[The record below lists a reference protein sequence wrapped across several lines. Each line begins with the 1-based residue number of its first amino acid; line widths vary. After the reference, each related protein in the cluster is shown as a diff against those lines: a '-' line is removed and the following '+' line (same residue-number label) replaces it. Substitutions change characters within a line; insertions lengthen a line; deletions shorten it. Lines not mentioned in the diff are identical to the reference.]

1 MPVGVRFVQFDIRSL
16 DRQIASF
23 RHRITGIDDQVQD
36 DLFDLPRI
44 RFDEAQSRLQDSLQM
59 DVLADQGLEHG
70 LKVRYHGIQ
79 VQHFQVLNLPAAE
92 GQQLACQGCGPPSR
106 FLDML
111 DVFASKEIGSEAVD
125 HKFTVAPLVFTHA
138 TVIDATGKP
147 ADRLHLL
154 SLAKLL
160 FQSGSVLVGQ
170 LAFPPF
176 LNLAQG
182 TTHGMGQSCE
192 VVFQHVVCGAGF
204 QRCDRCV
211 FSDGAGHKNEG
222 DVRTQFSH
230 MSQRRQSLV

>member
-44 RFDEAQSRLQDSLQM
+44 RFDEAQSRLQDGLQM

-70 LKVRYHGIQ
+70 LKVRYYGIQ

-125 HKFTVAPLVFTHA
+125 HKFTVAGNGRQQV
-138 TVIDATGKP
+138 VEVMRDAAGKP

-160 FQSGSVLVGQ
+160 FKSGYVLVGQ
-170 LAFPPF
+170 LAFPP
-176 LNLAQG
+176 
-182 TTHGMGQSCE
+182 
-192 VVFQHVVCGAGF
+192 
-204 QRCDRCV
+204 
-211 FSDGAGHKNEG
+211 
-222 DVRTQFSH
+222 
-230 MSQRRQSLV
+230 